1 MIWMMQRSLFLGRA
15 AVSVI
20 KAALM
25 HAVGVTVMAVSAST
39 EATEQGEE
47 PGAARTPCQKC
58 AYNLTCQNTIKNS
71 IT

>member
-25 HAVGVTVMAVSAST
+25 RAVGVTIMAVSAST

-47 PGAARTPCQKC
+47 PGAARTPCQK
-58 AYNLTCQNTIKNS
+58 
-71 IT
+71 